1 MTSIN
6 IEFDNASG
14 RVLISPAR
22 YLAGKFYDFKLAC
35 DRGGA
40 SYDAVR
46 KTQTAGIDSVA
57 GVVELLREAGFE
69 PCLAPAVIQQLRNR
83 QADIETRLANARKR
97 LEGLEV
103 EFAKRGRA
111 LRRYQRDGVLWL
123 ATRLSG
129 LLGDEQRLGKT
140 IQVLAALEHGA
151 PVLVVCPANVVE
163 NWPIE
168 ASRWR
173 PEFKTTILKKSS
185 FRWPAPGEIVVCSHD
200 AIPAGV
206 EQPRESELATR
217 SYKHAAGT
225 PAPAPGT
232 VLVIDEIHKGA
243 NKSTA
248 RFKSFSAA
256 VAAVLPKDGIAWG
269 LSGTPLRNKPGDNW
283 NVLAILQIAREA
295 FGSRKRFDE
304 LHDVSYGGY
313 KGKEAI
319 YGGDVR
325 TEAVSEA
332 LRRVMLR
339 REKKDHLDL
348 PPVIEERRVVDIDRK
363 TVKML
368 DDVCKKLGITD
379 DTSLEQAINQAIE
392 SRSGAGF
399 RELSRVRAALATAKI
414 PAMLEAVEEAEEN
427 GIPLIVFS
435 AHREP
440 VDVLADREGWRR
452 ISGDETPKQRQAI
465 IEWFQAG
472 GADVRGVAVT
482 IGAGSEGVNLTYSST
497 MLLVDLAWTD
507 AANQQALARFNDG
520 YSQKA
525 DILTVIRLVA
535 NHRVDDRVDEIVY
548 TKAKLTNDTVKAA
561 TVVEIDVDAPARNIG
576 GILAGVAAPIV
587 SGDDLAPRALKNAR
601 AAGDKGERAAAA
613 WLKSG
618 LFMQELAAP
627 EAVEYASMLATR
639 INNKLDLTDTQ
650 WQAACRLHCST
661 FEEGE

>member
-1 MTSIN
+1 MRPRRRQLRRRSEDADRRYRLRGWHHRVAARGWLRGCLSPSI
-6 IEFDNASG
+6 
-14 RVLISPAR
+14 V
-22 YLAGKFYDFKLAC
+22 
-35 DRGGA
+35 
-40 SYDAVR
+40 
-46 KTQTAGIDSVA
+46 
-57 GVVELLREAGFE
+57 
-69 PCLAPAVIQQLRNR
+69 QQLRTR

-97 LEGLEV
+97 LEGLEI

-140 IQVLAALEHGA
+140 IQVLAALEHDA

-168 ASRWR
+168 AGRWR
-173 PEFKTTILKKSS
+173 PEFKTMVLTKSS
-185 FRWPAPGEIVVCSHD
+185 FRWPVRGEIVVCSHD
-200 AIPAGV
+200 AIPEGV
-206 EQPRESELATR
+206 EQARESQLASR
-217 SYKHAAGT
+217 VYKHAAGS
-225 PAPAPGT
+225 PAPLPGT

-243 NKSTA
+243 NKSTR
-248 RFKSFSAA
+248 RFKAFSAA
-256 VAAVLPKDGIAWG
+256 VEAVLPNGGIAWG
-269 LSGTPLRNKPGDNW
+269 LSGTPLRNKPADNW

-304 LHDVSYGGY
+304 LHDVSYGGF
-313 KGKEAI
+313 KGKEAV

-332 LRRVMLR
+332 LQRVMLR

-348 PPVIEERRVVDIDRK
+348 PPVIEERRIVDIDRK
-363 TVKML
+363 TVAML

-379 DTSLEQAINQAIE
+379 DASLEQAINQAIE
-392 SRSGAGF
+392 TRGGAGF
-399 RELSRVRAALATAKI
+399 RELSRARAALATAKI
-414 PAMLEAVEEAEEN
+414 PALLEAVEEAEEN

-440 VDVLADREGWRR
+440 VDVLADRDGWRR
-452 ISGDETPKQRQAI
+452 ISGDETPKQRQQI

-472 GADVRGVAVT
+472 GPGVKGVAVT

-497 MLLVDLAWTD
+497 MLFVDLAWTD
-507 AANQQALARFNDG
+507 AANEQARARFNDG

-525 DILTVIRLVA
+525 ETLTIIRLVA
-535 NHRVDDRVDEIVY
+535 RHRVDDRVDEIVY
-548 TKAKLTNDTVKAA
+548 AKSRLTNETVKAA
-561 TVVEIDVDAPARNIG
+561 TVVEIDVDAPARNIS

-601 AAGDKGERAAAA
+601 VEGDREERAAAV

-627 EAVEYASMLATR
+627 ASVEYASMLATR
-639 INNKLDLTDTQ
+639 INNNLGLTETQ
-650 WQAACRLHCST
+650 WQAACRLHLST
-661 FEEGE
+661 RE